1 VTVAGAT
8 AAVAAPARSIGAP
21 TVELRP
27 ERVRTRFAEFA
38 MTPADSE
45 PAGAGCVVCGARDP
59 LVFTSVGAA
68 GAPALERALC
78 ESCGHIAFSRRP
90 SAPWFERFY
99 RSSFETGAA
108 EPAAPPPIDY
118 SAISDLL
125 TPLVPDRSA
134 KILDVGCGYGSALAH
149 FAGLGYDNLAGVEL
163 SDRRVRV
170 ARRLGVPI
178 FQSTAEEMDAV
189 GELAAAGPFDAAFT
203 WHVFE
208 HVVDP
213 VRSLR
218 NIAALLKP
226 NGVLFVCIPNAEA
239 EHLLQMAHY
248 APHIHSWSPHS
259 LATALHLA
267 GLDVIHADDSLRMLA
282 RKRDGGP
289 PAAPSEPF
297 AERLRRKFIRDFGLR
312 TARPDGRVLVRWSDY
327 RGSRE
332 ILEASYGEVAPVTR
346 AAQLRDAA
354 IAAASRSDRL
364 VARLGLR
371 PTEMVADARVALDAP
386 APLLRVVYG
395 PGPARAWVK

>member
-1 VTVAGAT
+1 LTGSEET
-8 AAVAAPARSIGAP
+8 PAAPARSIGAP
-21 TVELRP
+21 AVELRP

-45 PAGAGCVVCGARDP
+45 PAGDGCVVCGARDL
-59 LVFTSVGAA
+59 LVFAIVGAA
-68 GAPALERALC
+68 DGAALERALC

-90 SAPWFERFY
+90 SMAWFERFY

-108 EPAAPPPIDY
+108 EPFEPPPIDY

-134 KILDVGCGYGSALAH
+134 RILDVGCGYGSALRH
-149 FAGLGYDNLAGVEL
+149 FTGLGYATLAGVEL

-189 GELAAAGPFDAAFT
+189 GDLAHAGPFDAAFT

-208 HVVDP
+208 HVVNP

-226 NGVLFVCIPNAEA
+226 DGVLFVCIPNAEA

-267 GLDVIHADDSLRMLA
+267 GLDVIHQDDSLRMVA
-282 RKRDGGP
+282 RRRGGA
-289 PAAPSEPF
+289 AAPAPGEPF
-297 AERLRRKFIRDFGLR
+297 AERLRRKFIRDFALR
-312 TARPDGRVLVRWSDY
+312 ARPADGRVLVRWSDY

-332 ILEASYGEVAPVTR
+332 ILEASFGEVLPVTR
-346 AAQLRDAA
+346 GAQLRDAA

-364 VARLGLR
+364 VSRLGLR
-371 PTEMVADARVALDAP
+371 PTEMVADCTVALDAP
-386 APLLRVVYG
+386 APLLRVVYE